1 MANRYLVPGGTGDYD
16 STTNWAA
23 TSGGA
28 SGASFPTSVD
38 DIIIDANSLNAPIT
52 VNVLSACKSFTA
64 SNYTGTWNIANDFSV
79 NGTTN
84 TGNITL
90 SAGMVIIGVGN
101 FIKVFTG
108 TTGTITSNGVVFDCN
123 FIFTSTTTATT
134 LLVGTMQVNKDV
146 TFSMNSVNSNT
157 INGAT
162 LRIGG
167 NLTNNCFVT
176 GTLIELFGTTTMTIT
191 QVPTRYLQIDLVIN
205 KGAGIWNQVD
215 LYWGTNGRTLTY
227 TSGLVNHT
235 GVLYLT
241 TSVLNT
247 NGMTWNTIVYATS
260 GTTSLTLTSTLLA
273 DSINSGVAPTSA
285 SFLGTHGFIVNN
297 FSYIATNSFTLTFTA
312 GKTYTINNSIIIA
325 STSNPIIWRT
335 GTPVAANINLGSNA
349 FMKVYNVAI
358 TSIAATNKTI
368 RAYSSTVTTCVN
380 VFRLTSN
387 IKSYSTTR

>member
-1 MANRYLVPGGTGDYD
+1 MANRYLVSGGNGDYD
-16 STTNWAA
+16 STSNWST

-215 LYWGTNGRTLTY
+215 LYWGSNGRTITY
-227 TSGLVNHT
+227 TSGIVNHT
-235 GVLYLT
+235 G
-241 TSVLNT
+241 
-247 NGMTWNTIVYATS
+247 IVYLPSAAVIFNTS
-260 GTTSLTLTSTLLA
+260 GMIWNNILYTNNSLTLTSTLSA
-273 DSINSGVAPTSA
+273 NSIDSVANPA
-285 SFLGTHGFIVNN
+285 NFSFLGSHGFTVNN
-297 FSYIATNSFTLTFTA
+297 FSYIVNNSFTLTFTA
-312 GKTYTINNSIIIA
+312 GRTYTINNSIIIT
-325 STSNPIIWRT
+325 STTNAVNWRT
-335 GTPVAANINLGSNA
+335 GTSVVANVNLGSNA

-358 TSIAATNKTI
+358 TSMASTNKII
-368 RAYSSTVTTCVN
+368 RAYSSTLTTCVN
-380 VFRLTSN
+380 VFNLSSN
-387 IKSYSTTR
+387 INPYSTTR